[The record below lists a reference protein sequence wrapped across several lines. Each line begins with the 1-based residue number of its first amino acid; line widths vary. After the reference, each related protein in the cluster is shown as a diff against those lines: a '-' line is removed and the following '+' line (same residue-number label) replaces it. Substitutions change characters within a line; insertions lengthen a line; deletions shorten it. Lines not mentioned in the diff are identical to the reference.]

1 MKQKFLST
9 FFLFLLAAGVLLI
22 HCSTNLVDESH
33 FCRGIVTDSA
43 TGVPIDSAWIDVV
56 DTLPPYPFYSDSAGH
71 YRAQFFGKQWI
82 NIYCGKEGY
91 FIGRKRLYNDR
102 EYDNIDF
109 KLVHQ

>member
-43 TGVPIDSAWIDVV
+43 TGVPIDSA
-56 DTLPPYPFYSDSAGH
+56 
-71 YRAQFFGKQWI
+71 
-82 NIYCGKEGY
+82 
-91 FIGRKRLYNDR
+91 
-102 EYDNIDF
+102 
-109 KLVHQ
+109 